1 MSKRW
6 TAVVAFTV
14 TCLVLAGCSSV
25 NAPPPVPP
33 LQPEVMGKPP
43 VTPTPLIWQP
53 GHWDWTGGGYSW
65 VSGVYVP
72 SAGHSNMWVPG
83 YWAQGEGGGGW
94 VWQPAHWM

>member
-6 TAVVAFTV
+6 TAAVALMAICLAVV
-14 TCLVLAGCSSV
+14 GCSNG

-33 LQPEVMGKPP
+33 LQPEVMGNPP

-65 VSGVYVP
+65 VAGVYVP
-72 SAGHSNMWVPG
+72 SAGHGNLWMPG
-83 YWAQGEGGGGW
+83 YWALGEGGGW